1 MRRQS
6 LMVGA
11 LLVVLIGG
19 GVWYL
24 YGRGDGLMVVTE
36 EGVIESDLDGS
47 VGTEVDQ
54 VGNLDHEMA
63 EFRAY
68 SFMQDFVEVGPPE
81 PNPEAEARVY
91 AALSKRAKTEVSRE

>member
-1 MRRQS
+1 MRRRS

-36 EGVIESDLDGS
+36 EG
-47 VGTEVDQ
+47 
-54 VGNLDHEMA
+54 
-63 EFRAY
+63 
-68 SFMQDFVEVGPPE
+68 
-81 PNPEAEARVY
+81 
-91 AALSKRAKTEVSRE
+91 